1 MLAVRVLEFG
11 GPDELRVEEVADP
24 TPAADQVRIRVASAG
39 VHLVDAAVRSGR
51 PLGPFGTPTLPI
63 VPGREVAGVVDA
75 VGDGVDAERWLG
87 TRVVA
92 NLGPAGGGYAE
103 FALAGTE
110 GLHPLSEKVSFDD
123 AVAMIGTGAMA
134 LSILDLAAPAAGD
147 VAVVTAAAGGIGSLL
162 IQGLRAA
169 GADVI
174 GLVGDPAKLAVVDDL
189 GARWSVSYCTPEWPD
204 EVRSTVGPRPIT
216 LACDGVGGE
225 VGRGALE
232 LLSVGGRLVMYGEA
246 SGSICPLD
254 GEDIFRRGIT
264 ASAAAGAR
272 LVNRP
277 GGLRPLEER
286 ALAAVRDHTLTPV
299 IGRRL
304 PLTRAADAHR
314 GMEERSTIG
323 KTVLH
328 SGSDDDGVAPR

>member
-1 MLAVRVLEFG
+1 MLAVRVSEFG
-11 GPDELRVEEVADP
+11 GPDVLRVDEVADLVP
-24 TPAADQVRIRVASAG
+24 VGDQVRIRVVSAG
-39 VHLVDAAVRSGR
+39 VHLVDAALRSGR

-75 VGDGVDAERWLG
+75 VGDGVNAERWLG
-87 TRVVA
+87 ARVVA
-92 NLGPAGGGYAE
+92 NLGAAGGGYAE
-103 FALAGTE
+103 FALASTDV
-110 GLHPLSEKVSFDD
+110 LHALPDEVSFDD

-134 LSILDLAAPAAGD
+134 LSILDLAAPMVGE

-162 IQGLRAA
+162 IQGLRGA
-169 GADVI
+169 GAEVI
-174 GLVGDPAKLAVVDDL
+174 GLVGNPAKIAIVDDL
-189 GARWSVSYCTPEWPD
+189 GARWSVSYYAADWPEN
-204 EVRSTVGPRPIT
+204 VRSAVGSRAIT
-216 LACDGVGGE
+216 LACDGVGGK

-272 LVNRP
+272 LANRP

-286 ALAAVRDHTLTPV
+286 ALIAVRDHALCPL

-314 GMEERSTIG
+314 AIEERSNVG
-323 KTVLH
+323 KTLLH